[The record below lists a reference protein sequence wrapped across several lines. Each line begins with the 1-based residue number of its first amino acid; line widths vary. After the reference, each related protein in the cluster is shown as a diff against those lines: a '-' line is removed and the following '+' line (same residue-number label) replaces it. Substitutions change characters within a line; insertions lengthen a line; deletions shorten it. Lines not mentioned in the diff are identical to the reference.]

1 MSGLLITQVL
11 WEVAKAKKN
20 SGVEMQ
26 LEVLIRGGK
35 KQEEVYTPVKE
46 AFTSIDANYYF
57 GDVGINPGLGDS
69 RVYEVCL
76 EKVQPLLIQQ
86 ELFA

>member
-1 MSGLLITQVL
+1 M
-11 WEVAKAKKN
+11 
-20 SGVEMQ
+20 
-26 LEVLIRGGK
+26 
-35 KQEEVYTPVKE
+35 YTPVKE

-86 ELFA
+86 EQFM